1 MTKLKNMDE
10 RINIDAFKEV
20 MNDHEYRNYVKKIRV
35 TENKI
40 IRIIGNGKLLG
51 ECEELISL
59 ANMIQLEKVYK
70 MGFQDGKNE
79 LKVDKKTRT
88 A

>member
-1 MTKLKNMDE
+1 MTEFKNIDD

-20 MNDHEYRNYVKKIRV
+20 MDDHEYRNYIKKIRE
-35 TENKI
+35 TENEI

-59 ANMIQLEKVYK
+59 VNMIHLENVYK
-70 MGFQDGKNE
+70 IGFQNGINE
-79 LKVDKKTRT
+79 SKGG
-88 A
+88 